1 MPIKTDKQDF
11 TLIPTKMHAILESVL
26 SLEEDHTPS
35 KFTKSDTNGVIK
47 AKKQMD
53 TQLAEA

>member
-47 AKKQMD
+47 A
-53 TQLAEA
+53 